1 MNIWLSLLGGLL
13 LWAAHFLAAYA
24 IASLADIS
32 PYEHQAPLTR
42 LFAGMTLACV
52 LAAVALAVRAW
63 RASRRPRLGGVFV
76 PRLSALAST
85 LAAIA
90 IIWQSAPFLWRY

>member
-1 MNIWLSLLGGLL
+1 MKAWLSLLGGLV

-32 PYEHQAPLTR
+32 PHEHQAPLTW
-42 LFAGMTLACV
+42 LLAGVTLACV

-63 RASRRPRLGGVFV
+63 RASRRPGLGGVFV
-76 PRLSALAST
+76 RRLSALASM
-85 LAAIA
+85 LSAIA
-90 IIWQSAPFLWRY
+90 ILWQSAPFLWRY

>member
-1 MNIWLSLLGGLL
+1 MRAWLSLLGGLV

-32 PYEHQAPLTR
+32 PSRRQAPLNW
-42 LFAGMTLACV
+42 LLAGLTLACV
-52 LAAVALAVRAW
+52 LAAAALAVRAW
-63 RASRRPRLGGVFV
+63 RASRRPDLGGVFV

-90 IIWQSAPFLWRY
+90 IVWQSAPFLWRH